1 MMETDKKKAETLIER
16 FMDGETSL
24 EEERWL
30 YDYFLQE
37 DVPEEWEAYR
47 DMFADYAAL
56 AFDEESADEAGT
68 KTAGVTAEVKG
79 RAPFQRLFSM
89 RVWNYVAG
97 IAALWLV
104 AFLVG
109 WGIHVRKERLFAS
122 CYEGSYMIVD
132 GVRVDDLEAI
142 RTHIESTLSEA
153 KHIEH
158 DYLVQSDV
166 SRIEQEVLNEIEDEA
181 EREYLRRLLE

>member
-1 MMETDKKKAETLIER
+1 MMDTDNRKAETLIER
-16 FMDGETSL
+16 FMNGETSL

-37 DVPEEWEAYR
+37 EVPEEWEAYR

-56 AFDEESADEAGT
+56 AFDEKSAGT
-68 KTAGVTAEVKG
+68 AEIMSGSPKETVMMRK
-79 RAPFQRLFSM
+79 PFSM
-89 RVWNYVAG
+89 RVWKYVAG
-97 IAALWLV
+97 VAALWLV
-104 AFLVG
+104 AFAVG
-109 WGIHVRKERLFAS
+109 WGIQFHEEKVFAS

-142 RTHIESTLSEA
+142 RTHIEYTLSEA

-166 SRIEQEVLNEIEDEA
+166 GRIEQEVLNEIEDEA